1 MTTDCVVVV
10 PMKGRAGMVA
20 ALASSLAASTDR
32 ARLLFV
38 VSAGDVSVLDEVHGA
53 FDYVLVPRWERG
65 DYSRKINAGIAAS
78 HESLV
83 FTGAIDLDFRPGWLE
98 AAEARMVGN
107 VKVVGTN
114 DLSNSR
120 VMSGEHAT
128 HMLVARDYAEGPQID
143 NAAGFFHEG
152 YWHEYC
158 DDEAVAVAQRRGVWD
173 FAADSVVEHLAWQF
187 GKREADATDADYG
200 RRMIQGRSLF
210 RRRRSLWT

>member
-1 MTTDCVVVV
+1 
-10 PMKGRAGMVA
+10 MVEP
-20 ALASSLAASTDR
+20 LARSLADSTDR

-53 FDYVLVPRWERG
+53 HDYLLVDWWERG
-65 DYSRKINAGIAAS
+65 DYPRKINAGIAAT
-78 HESLV
+78 HEPLV
-83 FTGAIDLDFRPGWLE
+83 FTGAIDLMFHAGWLE
-98 AAEARMVGN
+98 AAEEKMVGG

-120 VMSGEHAT
+120 VMAGQHAT

-143 NAAGFFHEG
+143 NAPGFFHES

-158 DDEAVAVAQRRGVWD
+158 DDEAVAVARHRGVWG

-187 GKREADATDADYG
+187 GKRPADRLDSDYG
-200 RRMIQGRSLF
+200 RRMIAGRKLF
-210 RRRRSLWT
+210 RSRRHLWT